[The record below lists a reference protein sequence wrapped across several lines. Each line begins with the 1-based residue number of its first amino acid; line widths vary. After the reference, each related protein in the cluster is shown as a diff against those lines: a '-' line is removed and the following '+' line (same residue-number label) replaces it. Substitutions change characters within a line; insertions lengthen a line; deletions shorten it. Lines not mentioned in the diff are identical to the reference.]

1 MQAVRG
7 IANAAI
13 LPSVAAEQIGK
24 MNPTGTILQRRGSAN
39 GQVPEL
45 PNARSQR
52 QISFKTNR
60 HSGLNAIAKIDLL
73 PDLRELKIGAGTK
86 LTTLAPPVNSLAE
99 PLPWR
104 IAIILT
110 KNPHPAAVAT
120 DRHVPIKTIGK
131 TVQQIAAVPKA
142 RWQTTSITNQSIHR
156 LVCPHPAQNRSFS
169 PINTKI

>member
-1 MQAVRG
+1 
-7 IANAAI
+7 
-13 LPSVAAEQIGK
+13 
-24 MNPTGTILQRRGSAN
+24 MNPTGTMLQRRGYAN
-39 GQVPEL
+39 DRVPEL
-45 PNARSQR
+45 PNARFQR

-73 PDLRELKIGAGTK
+73 ADLRELRIGAGTK
-86 LTTLAPPVNSLAE
+86 LTMLAPPMNSLAE

-120 DRHVPIKTIGK
+120 DRHVPIETTIGK

-142 RWQTTSITNQSIHR
+142 RWQAMSITNQSIRR
-156 LVCPHPAQNRSFS
+156 LVCPHLAQNRSFS
-169 PINTKI
+169 PIDTKI